1 MCFVTAEGGENL
13 TVADLF
19 GHDEMGSS
27 VECAPVVGEGLG
39 NYTARTKH

>member
-1 MCFVTAEGGENL
+1 VEGRENL

-27 VECAPVVGEGLG
+27 VENAPVVGEGLG
-39 NYTARTKH
+39 NCIDWTKY